1 MHLPSTSPS
10 PLGSIERR
18 MYKSVDTGERL
29 IRLRPRSHIPSFIY
43 IMGQRV
49 TLRVLQPEEIS
60 CLRLRRRKSFRSQ
73 INLNIK
79 LLDNDDIIIEPVVQP
94 TASYSEY
101 HTMPSLS
108 KRRQKSSPIYSSMP
122 RISRQSP
129 TPHIPDRP
137 RSQEE
142 PEYANILPSTSDVNS
157 HTCRTIEISP
167 QESQEQMVR
176 SSENID
182 IRVDIGK
189 TGGSQTVQTP
199 STTTEGENTST
210 PDGTRSKPS
219 LRIQTSKTITTPNDT
234 SPSLETSAT
243 SNVNEKSVFDFNRK
257 SSIKFDRNGESSS
270 IRSSKIVHSPKISRK
285 LSVYNPP
292 ETPNGGKSSE
302 GKVTPGTPQTSGN
315 ETSSPQN
322 SKKSPKRITKKVI
335 KNIDG
340 KTPGECSQS
349 SSEGQE
355 SPTKHRKLLSM
366 KGKKGVT
373 RQASGEQT
381 DAPTSPGEMT
391 TTCSERER
399 SYSDSSSVVMNR
411 RKMSSTGREGTG
423 KVPWCG
429 CWGNGCL

>member
-1 MHLPSTSPS
+1 
-10 PLGSIERR
+10 

-49 TLRVLQPEEIS
+49 TLRVLRPEEIS

-79 LLDNDDIIIEPVVQP
+79 LLQNDDIIIEPVVQP
-94 TASYSEY
+94 SEY

-108 KRRQKSSPIYSSMP
+108 KRQQRVSSPIYHSMP
-122 RISRQSP
+122 RISRQTPSP
-129 TPHIPDRP
+129 TPTVYIPDTSTARP
-137 RSQEE
+137 RPEDE
-142 PEYANILPSTSDVNS
+142 PEYANILPSACDVTGDRQLNT
-157 HTCRTIEISP
+157 HTCQTIEINPS
-167 QESQEQMVR
+167 EQTVR
-176 SSENID
+176 SSEHID
-182 IRVDIGK
+182 ICVGR
-189 TGGSQTVQTP
+189 TGEPGDSQHIQTP
-199 STTTEGENTST
+199 SKTVENPGP
-210 PDGTRSKPS
+210 PDGVKSKPPS
-219 LRIQTSKTITTPNDT
+219 LRIQTNNTSVINDT
-234 SPSLETSAT
+234 GSTLETPAT
-243 SNVNEKSVFDFNRK
+243 SQTNGKSSVFDFNRK
-257 SSIKFDRNGESSS
+257 SSIKFDRNGESGSN
-270 IRSSKIVHSPKISRK
+270 RSSKIVHSPKISRK

-292 ETPNGGKSSE
+292 DTPGGTGKSGEVKPS
-302 GKVTPGTPQTSGN
+302 TGTPQTSGN
-315 ETSSPQN
+315 DTSSPQN
-322 SKKSPKRITKKVI
+322 STKSPKRITKKVI

-381 DAPTSPGEMT
+381 DGPTSPGEM

-399 SYSDSSSVVMNR
+399 SYSDSSSVLVNR
-411 RKMSSTGREGTG
+411 RKMSTTGREGTG